1 MDNTS
6 NFIQEYKKWSSH
18 FKGFNFIRLLSPT
31 WEKRLSEKQEFNIY
45 PLFLGMFYP
54 IILGIYP
61 CNFFM
66 FCLFLAAGIFQSL
79 SLLILYF
86 LASLVLCFT
95 INEIY
100 LNSLKEDFFRFQD
113 FNPKAETPYFNITFK
128 RLWICTIL
136 SSGLY
141 LIYWFYRNAKII
153 KKAQKNNDIGFPF
166 IRALFYPFTSNS
178 VFKSIKL
185 SSQIVNY
192 PHKLNTAFCSFVIF
206 LLSVALNWISYN
218 SDTLL
223 RRISYL
229 KYIALEN
236 IVLMGIIL
244 VISLYQEAIYYYSQD
259 INEPLVENFSVGEMI
274 VIFLGGLITVSSL
287 LPLIF

>member
-1 MDNTS
+1 M
-6 NFIQEYKKWSSH
+6 
-18 FKGFNFIRLLSPT
+18 
-31 WEKRLSEKQEFNIY
+31 
-45 PLFLGMFYP
+45 
-54 IILGIYP
+54 
-61 CNFFM
+61 
-66 FCLFLAAGIFQSL
+66 
-79 SLLILYF
+79 
-86 LASLVLCFT
+86 
-95 INEIY
+95 Y

-113 FNPKAETPYFNITFK
+113 FNPKAKTPYFNITLK

-153 KKAQKNNDIGFPF
+153 KKAQKNNDIGSPF

-178 VFKSIKL
+178 VFKSIKF
-185 SSQIVNY
+185 SSQIANC
-192 PHKLNTAFCSFVIF
+192 PQKLNTAFCTFVIF

-223 RRISYL
+223 RHNSYL
-229 KYIALEN
+229 EYIVLEN

-244 VISLYQEAIYYYSQD
+244 VIHFYQMAIYYYSQN
-259 INEPLVENFSVGEMI
+259 IHEPLVEDFSLGEMI
-274 VIFLGGLITVSSL
+274 VIFFGGLITVSSL